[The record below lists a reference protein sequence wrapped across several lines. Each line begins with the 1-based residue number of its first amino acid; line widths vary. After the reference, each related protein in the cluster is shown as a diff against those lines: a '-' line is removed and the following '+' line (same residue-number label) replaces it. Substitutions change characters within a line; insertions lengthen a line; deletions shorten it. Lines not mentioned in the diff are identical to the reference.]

1 MPTFQTLAPITVIA
15 DILSGELTVRASDR
29 TDTVVQVNP
38 ADPSK
43 KADVRAAEQTRVD
56 FTGGTLTVKASKD
69 WRTHTPFGGN
79 PSIEVLIEVPTGSLL
94 TAGSGVGRLV
104 AVGEFADTD
113 LEVAAGDIT
122 VERPRGAVSAKV
134 AKGDI
139 HIHDAAAG
147 ELRLETSYGELE
159 IGIAAGSAVQLEVN
173 ATSGT
178 VQNLMQPVDPTN
190 AETVRVHARNS
201 FGNIIIRHAVLV

>member
-1 MPTFQTLAPITVIA
+1 MPTFQTVAPITVIA

-56 FTGGTLTVKASKD
+56 FTGGILTVKAPKD

-79 PSIEVLIEVPTGSLL
+79 PSIEVLIEVPTGSRL
-94 TAGSGVGRLV
+94 TAGSGVGHLV
-104 AVGEFADTD
+104 AIGEFADTD

-139 HIHDAAAG
+139 HIHEASAG

-201 FGNIIIRHAVLV
+201 FGNIIIRHAALV